1 MPCRGQFNA
10 PTASVLNALDV
21 APFSALSASVANA
34 PSVSL
39 FEAPVVSEIS
49 ALLVSER
56 HAPNR
61 LKLLQMTH
69 QMCQFFAR
77 HDTAVC
83 SHFRQLSFQCLQL
96 LQQWMKLEP
105 NRSIQSA
112 QNPTTLR
119 ATTINSRRV
128 VLHATNPTRS
138 PTARLRLTKNVNLVT
153 ALTKASDK
161 KIKRRGWKSPH
172 IKVICPSTAAPPATT
187 GMWALLLIATTA
199 TSSTCR

>member
-77 HDTAVC
+77 HDI
-83 SHFRQLSFQCLQL
+83 SLSI
-96 LQQWMKLEP
+96 
-105 NRSIQSA
+105 RSIQR
-112 QNPTTLR
+112 Q
-119 ATTINSRRV
+119 
-128 VLHATNPTRS
+128 S
-138 PTARLRLTKNVNLVT
+138 PFV
-153 ALTKASDK
+153 
-161 KIKRRGWKSPH
+161 
-172 IKVICPSTAAPPATT
+172 
-187 GMWALLLIATTA
+187 
-199 TSSTCR
+199 

>member
-34 PSVSL
+34 LSVSL

-77 HDTAVC
+77 HDTD
-83 SHFRQLSFQCLQL
+83 SIRQIFQLAK
-96 LQQWMKLEP
+96 M
-105 NRSIQSA
+105 
-112 QNPTTLR
+112 
-119 ATTINSRRV
+119 
-128 VLHATNPTRS
+128 
-138 PTARLRLTKNVNLVT
+138 PTA
-153 ALTKASDK
+153 A
-161 KIKRRGWKSPH
+161 
-172 IKVICPSTAAPPATT
+172 
-187 GMWALLLIATTA
+187 
-199 TSSTCR
+199 

>member
-1 MPCRGQFNA
+1 MTSRASTMPCRGQFNA

-77 HDTAVC
+77 HDRPFLCVLTHGSGSITTSSSCRVAN
-83 SHFRQLSFQCLQL
+83 LKFQAI
-96 LQQWMKLEP
+96 
-105 NRSIQSA
+105 RS
-112 QNPTTLR
+112 
-119 ATTINSRRV
+119 
-128 VLHATNPTRS
+128 TRS
-138 PTARLRLTKNVNLVT
+138 WQE
-153 ALTKASDK
+153 S
-161 KIKRRGWKSPH
+161 
-172 IKVICPSTAAPPATT
+172 
-187 GMWALLLIATTA
+187 IATRSA
-199 TSSTCR
+199 V